1 MLFVLPEY
9 VKRIMQMLE
18 VNGFQAYV
26 VGGAVRDA
34 LLGSQPQDYDIAT
47 DALPEQVIALAKLAQ
62 EAGMDGVVASPQEAA
77 GIRSACGPE
86 FLIVTPGVRPAGASI
101 DDQSRIATP
110 VGAFKNGSSH
120 IVVGR
125 PITKAEDK
133 IAAAQSIVAE
143 IRGV

>member
-1 MLFVLPEY
+1 MSLPRHRKLQ
-9 VKRIMQMLE
+9 VFE
-18 VNGFQAYV
+18 VPV
-26 VGGAVRDA
+26 VPSFDRYARCT
-34 LLGSQPQDYDIAT
+34 S
-47 DALPEQVIALAKLAQ
+47 
-62 EAGMDGVVASPQEAA
+62 
-77 GIRSACGPE
+77 
-86 FLIVTPGVRPAGASI
+86 AGASI

-110 VGAFKNGSSH
+110 AGAFKNGSSH

>member
-1 MLFVLPEY
+1 M
-9 VKRIMQMLE
+9 
-18 VNGFQAYV
+18 
-26 VGGAVRDA
+26 
-34 LLGSQPQDYDIAT
+34 
-47 DALPEQVIALAKLAQ
+47 
-62 EAGMDGVVASPQEAA
+62 
-77 GIRSACGPE
+77 
-86 FLIVTPGVRPAGASI
+86 